1 MWPLAGKIVFKD
13 VEMRYRDNT
22 PTVLNN
28 LSFSVQGGQKI
39 GIVGRTGAGKS
50 SMAMVLT
57 RLVELHSGNIEIDD
71 IDISMINLSTLRDKI
86 TVIP

>member
-1 MWPLAGKIVFKD
+1 MFKD

-22 PTVLNN
+22 PLVLQK
-28 LSFSVQGGQKI
+28 LSFEIEGGQKI

-57 RLVELHSGNIEIDD
+57 RLVELYDGKIEIDD
-71 IDISMINLSTLRDKI
+71 IDISQIDLSTLRNKI

>member
-1 MWPLAGKIVFKD
+1 MFKE

-22 PTVLNN
+22 PKVLKR
-28 LSFSVQGGQKI
+28 LRFHIEGGQKV

-50 SMAMVLT
+50 SIAMVLT
-57 RLVELHSGNIEIDD
+57 RLVELCGGKIEIDE
-71 IDISMINLSTLRDKI
+71 IDISQIDLYSLREKI

>member
-22 PTVLNN
+22 PIVLNN
-28 LSFSVQGGQKI
+28 LSFYVQGGQKI